1 MLTTHQCN
9 PSSLTII
16 INPFLFA
23 PLPFILIRKALFI
36 WASGAGL
43 CPPQVQMDPGGTITA
58 SSTQVMEHWR
68 WAAADTTP
76 YGDGRSP
83 FHGVSLGTKGRTRMV
98 GFGPIVLDFWWR
110 SMSISWD
117 IMNNERQC
125 PEFSYCIS
133 ISGGFT
139 GHYWYLFLDSYSK
152 KETEDE
158 SLVWINLR
166 RRSARSPSG
175 HV

>member
-1 MLTTHQCN
+1 MGFRSWFVSTPGPNGSRGHNYGFLD
-9 PSSLTII
+9 SSDGTLALSRGGHYTI
-16 INPFLFA
+16 
-23 PLPFILIRKALFI
+23 
-36 WASGAGL
+36 WW
-43 CPPQVQMDPGGTITA
+43 C
-58 SSTQVMEHWR
+58 
-68 WAAADTTP
+68 
-76 YGDGRSP
+76 RSP

-152 KETEDE
+152 KEIEDE